1 MGNIIGNIY
10 KINNT
15 EQLETIKCVQSQ
27 IINDFGQNSLMLA
40 INNKDE
46 IQVKEILDN
55 ENYLNSKDNY
65 GWSPV
70 LYAIHT
76 GSISILKLILE
87 KKPDL
92 TILTNNNLSILDHAK
107 LTRNQDI
114 INLIKK
120 SNDVHYEIN

>member
-15 EQLETIKCVQSQ
+15 EQLETFKCVQSQ

-55 ENYLNSKDNY
+55 ENYINSKDNY

>member
-55 ENYLNSKDNY
+55 ENYINSKDNY

>member
-10 KINNT
+10 KTNNI